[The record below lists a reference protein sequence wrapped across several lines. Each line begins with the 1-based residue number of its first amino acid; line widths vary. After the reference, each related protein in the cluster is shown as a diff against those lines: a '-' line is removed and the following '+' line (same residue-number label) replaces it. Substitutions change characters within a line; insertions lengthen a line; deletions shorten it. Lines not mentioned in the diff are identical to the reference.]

1 MKSQLSPS
9 VTPLAVRNLFNF
21 HRKSVCGKSAL
32 SDTQCSPK
40 SVGFRSQVNVR
51 DGRHCAVHWLLKI
64 RSQEMISLNFLSR
77 PDAHQDHRYVL
88 RTLVYKSTT
97 RDRQPCMV
105 ALWDRGRDDE
115 EGAESAEKDLSV
127 RGRAWNH
134 SARRICKHT
143 QTTSLWSTLNTI
155 CNVSSEKQYSV
166 V

>member
-1 MKSQLSPS
+1 
-9 VTPLAVRNLFNF
+9 
-21 HRKSVCGKSAL
+21 
-32 SDTQCSPK
+32 
-40 SVGFRSQVNVR
+40 
-51 DGRHCAVHWLLKI
+51 
-64 RSQEMISLNFLSR
+64 MISLNFLSR

-134 SARRICKHT
+134 SARRIC
-143 QTTSLWSTLNTI
+143 SLALLPFSLLLFL
-155 CNVSSEKQYSV
+155 VLLLLGLGQL
-166 V
+166 